1 MPYGISPHPSLLC
14 GVRQIST
21 NVANLLKR
29 ANALSFASRLGR
41 GVAPLDALFLSL
53 PRVLSAERG
62 GRIRARRF
70 SPFSSF
76 YAPLTSLLVSSHLL
90 RIVLLTVA
98 LRRWRLLLRSP
109 STARALGVLRL
120 CGGAS
125 LCGAKV
131 SPSRPQGERKD
142 PLWSIASAK
151 EKGLRTRRK
160 PLRRCK
166 RGDNT
171 TSANGSSMDDRR
183 SLITTGVILAPL
195 FYHSRGRVVNSF
207 VQSSCKKVSVFARF

>member
-1 MPYGISPHPSLLC
+1 MPPISRLPSVHSSCHSSQVTHWGQVVVCPAASPRTTLC

-90 RIVLLTVA
+90 RNVLLTVE

-125 LCGAKV
+125 LCGAEV
-131 SPSRPQGERKD
+131 SPSRPQGERGFRLY
-142 PLWSIASAK
+142 PLLRQK
-151 EKGLRTRRK
+151 EKAYVLDVSLAQMQARRQHH
-160 PLRRCK
+160 LC
-166 RGDNT
+166 
-171 TSANGSSMDDRR
+171 
-183 SLITTGVILAPL
+183 
-195 FYHSRGRVVNSF
+195 
-207 VQSSCKKVSVFARF
+207 